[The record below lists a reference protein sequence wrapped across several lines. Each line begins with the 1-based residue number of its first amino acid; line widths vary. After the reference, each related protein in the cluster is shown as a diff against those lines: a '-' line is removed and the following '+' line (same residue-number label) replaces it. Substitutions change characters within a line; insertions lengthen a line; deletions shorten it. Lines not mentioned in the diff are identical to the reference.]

1 MVDLCH
7 LAVFKGRHTWSI
19 GNRQKAGPLMR
30 FYLEQSMLLKYLN
43 QLEQAVKAAA
53 EHPDTD
59 SMNRCADC
67 VATLDAYLDAQMEPV
82 QRRGRELMD
91 GLIPSDLQSRVCQ
104 RVH

>member
-1 MVDLCH
+1 
-7 LAVFKGRHTWSI
+7 
-19 GNRQKAGPLMR
+19 
-30 FYLEQSMLLKYLN
+30 
-43 QLEQAVKAAA
+43 
-53 EHPDTD
+53 
-59 SMNRCADC
+59 